1 MMFVA
6 PSTFVLTASIGLYS
20 QTGTCFNAA
29 AWIMFGLITY
39 DHERDIYLIGKA
51 ITKLAQRELEEERLA
66 ENTLQ

>member
-1 MMFVA
+1 MPTLEFNQYYKEEI
-6 PSTFVLTASIGLYS
+6 SEE
-20 QTGTCFNAA
+20 NAA